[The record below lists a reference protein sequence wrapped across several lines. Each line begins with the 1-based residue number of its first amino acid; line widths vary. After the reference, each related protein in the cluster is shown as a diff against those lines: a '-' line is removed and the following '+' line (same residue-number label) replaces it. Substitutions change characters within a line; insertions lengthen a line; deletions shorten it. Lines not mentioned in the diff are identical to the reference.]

1 LSRQHESSAVVMATQ
16 AILYFMLAFACD
28 DEARNIRGKLPRIE
42 YWKTTCDFIQWVIN
56 LQKERSE
63 NELEGLWYG
72 LFEYAD
78 LVTNY
83 MRFANNGYLRMNYGF
98 YVGSRGHLSGNGSK
112 RTRNRLNP
120 MKCFGGHGQIQRC
133 ITLA

>member
-1 LSRQHESSAVVMATQ
+1 MSRQHDPSAVVMATQ

-72 LFEYAD
+72 LF
-78 LVTNY
+78 
-83 MRFANNGYLRMNYGF
+83 
-98 YVGSRGHLSGNGSK
+98 
-112 RTRNRLNP
+112 
-120 MKCFGGHGQIQRC
+120 GGC
-133 ITLA
+133 